1 MWLLHNGGYS
11 QWEEVVKRF
20 PPGVSFEVVELQTN
34 QTHSLL
40 ISLVALSLLSIPGRE
55 KNLRMLY

>member
-20 PPGVSFEVVELQTN
+20 SPGVSFEVVELQTN